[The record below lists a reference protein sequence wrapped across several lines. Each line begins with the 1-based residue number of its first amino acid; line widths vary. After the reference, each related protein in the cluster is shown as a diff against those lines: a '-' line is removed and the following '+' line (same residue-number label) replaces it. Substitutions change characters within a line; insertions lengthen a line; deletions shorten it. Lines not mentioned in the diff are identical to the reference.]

1 METIN
6 KILEFE
12 IFTIGDYT
20 VKISNSSIFLI
31 LSTARLLLWLV
42 KKGLAR
48 KSKLNKLDHGSS
60 YALYQMMKYIFWI
73 IAIAFLLENIG
84 VKVTILLAGSG
95 ALLVGIGLGLQQ
107 TFNEFWKLII
117 RF

>member
-1 METIN
+1 
-6 KILEFE
+6 
-12 IFTIGDYT
+12 
-20 VKISNSSIFLI
+20 
-31 LSTARLLLWLV
+31 
-42 KKGLAR
+42 
-48 KSKLNKLDHGSS
+48 
-60 YALYQMMKYIFWI
+60 MMKYIFWI